1 MLVLLE
7 WPQNVRTNIAYF
19 ITLLKTSL
27 VQLAL
32 KEGGLKILRMRTEPN
47 TEGERDLEAD
57 CGDKGTAKGRGGG
70 LKNRDT
76 SLPNLADNAGDQWH
90 RQWKRGREGEE
101 AHTHDKEGEGEREPE

>member
-1 MLVLLE
+1 MIYCPRCCTNKAQKGSESNTITVLVLLK

-57 CGDKGTAKGRGGG
+57 CGDKGTAKGRVGGG
-70 LKNRDT
+70 
-76 SLPNLADNAGDQWH
+76 G
-90 RQWKRGREGEE
+90 GG
-101 AHTHDKEGEGEREPE
+101 GG